1 MSKNK
6 IIDFKD
12 ISKIEE
18 SNKNEKK
25 SIEKTKNR
33 INFKNIILLAIVV
46 IATVY
51 PLAYIANQM
60 VAIANLN
67 NDIAKLES
75 ELESTKKK
83 NKEIQSEIDNSK
95 SSEFIEKMAR
105 EKLKMVKKDE
115 IVYIKIDWE
124 VFYENC

>member
-95 SSEFIEKMAR
+95 SSEFIKKMAR

-115 IVYIKIDWE
+115 IVYIKID
-124 VFYENC
+124 

>member
-6 IIDFKD
+6 IIEFKD
-12 ISKIEE
+12 ISKVEE

-25 SIEKTKNR
+25 SIEKIKNR
-33 INFKNIILLAIVV
+33 INFKSIILLSIVV

-51 PLAYIANQM
+51 PIAYIANQM
-60 VAIANLN
+60 VAITNLN
-67 NDIAKLES
+67 NEISKLES
-75 ELESTKKK
+75 ELELTKKK

-115 IVYIKIDWE
+115 IVYIKID
-124 VFYENC
+124 